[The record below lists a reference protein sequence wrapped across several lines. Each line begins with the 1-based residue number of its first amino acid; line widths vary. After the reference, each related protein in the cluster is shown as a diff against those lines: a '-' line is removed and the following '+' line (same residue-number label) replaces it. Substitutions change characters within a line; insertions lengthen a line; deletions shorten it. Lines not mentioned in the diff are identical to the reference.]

1 MPKGQKTPVEIIYK
15 IMASYAVSGSY
26 KETAR
31 ELNLPVSTVK
41 DIVDKNINKP
51 EFVKLRNEKKADFAK
66 RASEIIDKGMVLL
79 SRRLERAIQQEEA
92 LDILIAEIFATD
104 KEELTQDEKN
114 KLVTKIRALQLQ
126 DIKALTTAVGTLYD
140 KRALAKGESTEN
152 KTVNIKLPEG
162 FEEYAG

>member
-1 MPKGQKTPVEIIYK
+1 MPRGQKTAPETIYK

-31 ELNLPVSTVK
+31 ELDLPVSTVK
-41 DIVDKNINKP
+41 KIVDENIEDP
-51 EFVKLRNEKKADFAK
+51 VFVKLCNEKKADFAQK
-66 RASEIIDKGMVLL
+66 ASEIIDKSMRLL
-79 SRRLERAIQQEEA
+79 SRRLDRALEQEEA
-92 LDILIAEIFATD
+92 LDVLIDEIFATD

-114 KLVTKIRALQLQ
+114 KLVNKIRALQLQ

-152 KTVNIKLPEG
+152 TTVSIRLPEG